1 MVCGIPTHDRRY
13 DLITVATTCGSLALL
28 AVFMRLFVA
37 WRQNNFGYDDV
48 CAVLA
53 CCAAVSNFVICPW
66 QRSMDWGKSHGL
78 GKVTWTVETEDTTQ
92 VLKVSFYGCM
102 EWQSLT

>member
-1 MVCGIPTHDRRY
+1 MVCGIPTHDRCY

-53 CCAAVSNFVICPW
+53 CCAAVPNFVIL
-66 QRSMDWGKSHGL
+66 SLAAKYGL
-78 GKVTWTVETEDTTQ
+78 GKDTWTVETEDTTQ
-92 VLKVSFYGCM
+92 VLEVSFYGCM